1 MARYPRYKS
10 KASLGGLI
18 NIDFANQREIMRQQE
33 VIKQNADKLTNYS
46 MNIYKQ
52 TRVSEGIKKGIEDS
66 EGTLQDLS
74 GKTPYTAYDKAR
86 YQSASKIS
94 QARIESE
101 ASLEMSKLI
110 AQADQNNMAP
120 EDFNLEMQSIVD
132 GYSSSLQNFMPED
145 MANTQLKLED
155 LKNTYYLKYNN
166 DFISEAQD
174 RLKRDG
180 LLHFDQ
186 ISQNFEIKNGSL
198 LDDELFDQ
206 NLDTHLTDFKL
217 LLESLD
223 ISGSDAQSK
232 IIKERDKQREARVT
246 NLFNNS
252 TNKAQFKENFD
263 KSAGSGLSAGMD
275 TKTRIR
281 ISKYMRNE
289 INRKDSGNTVLIKSI
304 KNDMKILPDALKR
317 GNPITENLIS
327 LEEKINFL
335 PDDDENKIPL
345 KQELEVYR
353 SIAPTI
359 EEFRKIPALDQNF
372 VRQEIKDM
380 VDADNRVTQ
389 QENTLLDLLEKT
401 QAKVAKENPGLAK
414 DINDLKDVVFA
425 GNKPNKAVLDRIREV
440 VNKSD
445 NADIQ
450 QAFEFLEKAYQ
461 VFDDLAKKPG
471 SDAKKEIMA
480 LAKELNISTG
490 HTKATQTLIQ
500 NLDSVFKTKTD
511 EMGTDPAG
519 YQESTDPQFPV
530 LDVNNLISNQPTD
543 NLQNRFDYIDNV
555 SEYEKVP
562 PKYLTETEVSQIKTS
577 LDTADGYV
585 EKIRIIG
592 NLYEKFGDRSDQM
605 FEQLYDDK
613 SPDGLEYATLGYIA
627 SRGSPLIMDVVKGLD
642 LEQKTDVDQSAIY
655 PGGSKK
661 AVDDVV
667 FEKLSRTG
675 LSENMIQVYTKI
687 VRGAL
692 ITDTYKN
699 GASDIVDRDKVEQIL
714 EKTLGPTTNYNPE
727 GTDRGTEKLLLPFGT
742 NPDEAEELLENIS
755 FEEFLVATKQK
766 KPGYIVDDELVYFD
780 DFEEDLQDKFY
791 LKPIDSNGNYIIS
804 QYNPYDP
811 DEQPGYIYTD
821 SDKENEKYT
830 LLQFNLLEAIE
841 AYRSR

>member
-74 GKTPYTAYDKAR
+74 GKTPITAFDKAR

-155 LKNTYYLKYNN
+155 LKNTYYIKYNN

-232 IIKERDKQREARVT
+232 IKKERDKQREARVT

-289 INRKDSGNTVLIKSI
+289 INRKDSGNTALIKSI

-317 GNPITENLIS
+317 GNPITENIVD
-327 LEEKINFL
+327 LEEKISFL
-335 PDDDENKIPL
+335 PDDDENKILL
-345 KQELEVYR
+345 KQELQVYE
-353 SIAPTI
+353 SIAPTV
-359 EEFRKIPALDQNF
+359 EEFRKLPALEQNLI
-372 VRQEIKDM
+372 RQEIKEL
-380 VDADNRVTQ
+380 VNADNKVTQ

-401 QAKVAKENPGLAK
+401 QSKVAKENPGLAK
-414 DINDLKDVVFA
+414 EINDLKDVVFA
-425 GNKPNKAVLDRIREV
+425 GNKPNKVRLDRIREV
-440 VNKSD
+440 IDKSD
-445 NADIQ
+445 SADMK

-461 VFDDLAKKPG
+461 VFDDLANKPG

-500 NLDSVFKTKTD
+500 NLESVFKTKTD
-511 EMGTDPAG
+511 EMETDPAG
-519 YQESTDPQFPV
+519 YQESTDPQFPA

-585 EKIRIIG
+585 EKIRIIR
-592 NLYEKFGDRSDQM
+592 NLYEKFGDRSDEM

-642 LEQKTDVDQSAIY
+642 LEQKKGVDESVKLETGVRNDLELHIN
-655 PGGSKK
+655 
-661 AVDDVV
+661 
-667 FEKLSRTG
+667 ETLSRTG
-675 LSENMIQVYTKI
+675 LPENMILLYKKF
-687 VRGAL
+687 VRGAY
-692 ITDTYKN
+692 ITDNFKN
-699 GASDIVDRDKVEQIL
+699 GFDDTLDKEKVDVMLEKLLGPMLNWDPDGMDRD
-714 EKTLGPTTNYNPE
+714 
-727 GTDRGTEKLLLPFGT
+727 TEKVLLPFGT
-742 NPDEAEELLENIS
+742 NPDEVDELLENMNLQ
-755 FEEFLVATKQK
+755 EFLVGSKQND
-766 KPGYIVDDELVYFD
+766 PGYVVDDKFIKFD
-780 DFEEDLQDKFY
+780 DFEEDLKAKFY
-791 LKPIDSNGNYIIS
+791 LQPIDSDGNYRIS
-804 QYNPYDP
+804 QYSPYEDNP
-811 DEQPGYIYTD
+811 GFIYTD
-821 SDKENEKYT
+821 TPTGGYE
-830 LLQFNLLEAIE
+830 LLIFNLKDALE

>member
-1 MARYPRYKS
+1 
-10 KASLGGLI
+10 
-18 NIDFANQREIMRQQE
+18 
-33 VIKQNADKLTNYS
+33 
-46 MNIYKQ
+46 
-52 TRVSEGIKKGIEDS
+52 
-66 EGTLQDLS
+66 
-74 GKTPYTAYDKAR
+74 
-86 YQSASKIS
+86 
-94 QARIESE
+94 
-101 ASLEMSKLI
+101 MSKLI

-155 LKNTYYLKYNN
+155 LKNTYYIKYNN
-166 DFISEAQD
+166 DFISESQD

-232 IIKERDKQREARVT
+232 IKKERDKQREARVT

-289 INRKDSGNTVLIKSI
+289 INRKDSGNTALIKSI

-317 GNPITENLIS
+317 GNPITENIVD
-327 LEEKINFL
+327 LEEKISFL
-335 PDDDENKIPL
+335 PDDDENKILL
-345 KQELEVYR
+345 KQELQVYE
-353 SIAPTI
+353 SIAPTV
-359 EEFRKIPALDQNF
+359 EEFRKLPALEQNLI
-372 VRQEIKDM
+372 RQEIKEL
-380 VDADNRVTQ
+380 VNADNKVTQ

-401 QAKVAKENPGLAK
+401 QSKVAKENPGLAK
-414 DINDLKDVVFA
+414 EINDLKDVVFA
-425 GNKPNKAVLDRIREV
+425 GNKPNKARLDKIREV
-440 VNKSD
+440 INKSD
-445 NADIQ
+445 SADMK

-461 VFDDLAKKPG
+461 VFDDLANKPG

-500 NLDSVFKTKTD
+500 NLESVFKTKTD

-519 YQESTDPQFPV
+519 YQESTDPKFPA

-585 EKIRIIG
+585 EKIRIIR
-592 NLYEKFGDRSDQM
+592 NLYEKFGDRSDEM

-642 LEQKTDVDQSAIY
+642 LEQK
-655 PGGSKK
+655 K
-661 AVDDVV
+661 
-667 FEKLSRTG
+667 
-675 LSENMIQVYTKI
+675 M
-687 VRGAL
+687 
-692 ITDTYKN
+692 
-699 GASDIVDRDKVEQIL
+699 
-714 EKTLGPTTNYNPE
+714 
-727 GTDRGTEKLLLPFGT
+727 
-742 NPDEAEELLENIS
+742 
-755 FEEFLVATKQK
+755 
-766 KPGYIVDDELVYFD
+766 
-780 DFEEDLQDKFY
+780 
-791 LKPIDSNGNYIIS
+791 
-804 QYNPYDP
+804 
-811 DEQPGYIYTD
+811 
-821 SDKENEKYT
+821 
-830 LLQFNLLEAIE
+830 
-841 AYRSR
+841 

>member
-110 AQADQNNMAP
+110 AQADQDNMAP

-132 GYSSSLQNFMPED
+132 GYSSSLQQFLPED

-289 INRKDSGNTVLIKSI
+289 IKRKDSGNTVLIKSI

-414 DINDLKDVVFA
+414 EINDLKDVVFA
-425 GNKPNKAVLDRIREV
+425 GNKPNKDRLDKIREV
-440 VNKSD
+440 INKSD
-445 NADIQ
+445 SADIK

-519 YQESTDPQFPV
+519 YQESTDPQFPA

-592 NLYEKFGDRSDQM
+592 NLYEKFGDRSDEM

-627 SRGSPLIMDVVKGLD
+627 SRGTPLIMDVVKGLD
-642 LEQKTDVDQSAIY
+642 LEQKKGVDESVKLETGVRNDLELHVNEA
-655 PGGSKK
+655 
-661 AVDDVV
+661 
-667 FEKLSRTG
+667 LSRTG
-675 LSENMIQVYTKI
+675 LPENMILLYKKF
-687 VRGAL
+687 VRGAY
-692 ITDTYKN
+692 ITDNFKN
-699 GASDIVDRDKVEQIL
+699 GFDDALDQEKVDVMLEKLVGPMLNWDPDGMDRD
-714 EKTLGPTTNYNPE
+714 
-727 GTDRGTEKLLLPFGT
+727 TEKVLLPFGT
-742 NPDEAEELLENIS
+742 DPDEVDELLENMNLQ
-755 FEEFLVATKQK
+755 EFLVGSKQND
-766 KPGYIVDDELVYFD
+766 PGYVVDDKFIKFD
-780 DFEEDLQDKFY
+780 DFEEDLKAKFY
-791 LKPIDSNGNYIIS
+791 LQPIDSDGNYRIS
-804 QYNPYDP
+804 QYSPYEDNP
-811 DEQPGYIYTD
+811 GFIYTD
-821 SDKENEKYT
+821 TPTGGYEP
-830 LLQFNLLEAIE
+830 LVFNLLDALE

>member
-74 GKTPYTAYDKAR
+74 GKTPITAFDKAR

-155 LKNTYYLKYNN
+155 LKNTYYIKYNN

-232 IIKERDKQREARVT
+232 IKKERDKQREARVT

-289 INRKDSGNTVLIKSI
+289 INRKDSGNTALIKSI

-317 GNPITENLIS
+317 GNPITENIVD
-327 LEEKINFL
+327 LEEKISFL
-335 PDDDENKIPL
+335 PDDDENKILL
-345 KQELEVYR
+345 KQELQVYE
-353 SIAPTI
+353 SIAPTV
-359 EEFRKIPALDQNF
+359 EEFRKLPALEQNLI
-372 VRQEIKDM
+372 RQEIKEL
-380 VDADNRVTQ
+380 VNADNKVTQ

-401 QAKVAKENPGLAK
+401 QSKVAKENPGLAK
-414 DINDLKDVVFA
+414 EINDLKDVVFA
-425 GNKPNKAVLDRIREV
+425 GNKPNKARLDKIREV
-440 VNKSD
+440 INKSD
-445 NADIQ
+445 SADMK

-461 VFDDLAKKPG
+461 VFDDLANKPG

-500 NLDSVFKTKTD
+500 NLESVFKTKTD

-519 YQESTDPQFPV
+519 YQESTDPKFPA

-585 EKIRIIG
+585 EKIRIIR
-592 NLYEKFGDRSDQM
+592 NLYEKFGDRSDEM

-642 LEQKTDVDQSAIY
+642 LEQK
-655 PGGSKK
+655 
-661 AVDDVV
+661 
-667 FEKLSRTG
+667 RC
-675 LSENMIQVYTKI
+675 
-687 VRGAL
+687 R
-692 ITDTYKN
+692 
-699 GASDIVDRDKVEQIL
+699 
-714 EKTLGPTTNYNPE
+714 
-727 GTDRGTEKLLLPFGT
+727 
-742 NPDEAEELLENIS
+742 
-755 FEEFLVATKQK
+755 
-766 KPGYIVDDELVYFD
+766 
-780 DFEEDLQDKFY
+780 
-791 LKPIDSNGNYIIS
+791 
-804 QYNPYDP
+804 
-811 DEQPGYIYTD
+811 
-821 SDKENEKYT
+821 
-830 LLQFNLLEAIE
+830 
-841 AYRSR
+841 

>member
-74 GKTPYTAYDKAR
+74 GKTPITAFDKAR

-155 LKNTYYLKYNN
+155 LKNTYYIKYNN

-232 IIKERDKQREARVT
+232 IKKERDKQREARVT

-289 INRKDSGNTVLIKSI
+289 INRKDSGNTALIKSI

-317 GNPITENLIS
+317 GNPITENIVD
-327 LEEKINFL
+327 LEEKISFL
-335 PDDDENKIPL
+335 PDDDENKILL
-345 KQELEVYR
+345 KQELQVYE
-353 SIAPTI
+353 SIAPTV
-359 EEFRKIPALDQNF
+359 EEFRKLPALEQNLI
-372 VRQEIKDM
+372 RQEIKEL
-380 VDADNRVTQ
+380 VNADNKVTQ

-401 QAKVAKENPGLAK
+401 QSKVAKENPGLAK
-414 DINDLKDVVFA
+414 EINDLKDVVFA
-425 GNKPNKAVLDRIREV
+425 GNKPNKARLDKIREV
-440 VNKSD
+440 INKSD
-445 NADIQ
+445 SADMK

-461 VFDDLAKKPG
+461 VFDDLANKPG

-490 HTKATQTLIQ
+490 HTEATQTLIQ
-500 NLDSVFKTKTD
+500 NLESVFKTKTD

-519 YQESTDPQFPV
+519 YQESTDPKFPA

-585 EKIRIIG
+585 EKIRIIR
-592 NLYEKFGDRSDQM
+592 NLYEKFGDRSDEM

-642 LEQKTDVDQSAIY
+642 LEQKKDVDEASQLSSGVKNELNTYINEA
-655 PGGSKK
+655 
-661 AVDDVV
+661 
-667 FEKLSRTG
+667 LSRSG
-675 LSENMIQVYTKI
+675 LPANMINVYKKF
-687 VRGAL
+687 VRGAY
-692 ITDTYKN
+692 ITDNFKN
-699 GASDIVDRDKVEQIL
+699 GFDDTLDQEKVDVML
-714 EKTLGPTTNYNPE
+714 EKLLGPMLNWDPD
-727 GTDRGTEKLLLPFGT
+727 GTDRDTEKVLLPFGT
-742 NPDEAEELLENIS
+742 NPDEVDELLENMNLQ
-755 FEEFLVATKQK
+755 EFLVGSKQND
-766 KPGYIVDDELVYFD
+766 PGYVVDNKFIKFD
-780 DFEEDLQDKFY
+780 DFEEDLKAKFY
-791 LKPIDSNGNYIIS
+791 LQPIDSEGNYRIS
-804 QYNPYDP
+804 QYSPYEDNP
-811 DEQPGYIYTD
+811 GFIYTD
-821 SDKENEKYT
+821 TPTGGYEP
-830 LLQFNLLEAIE
+830 LVFNLIDALE

>member
-1 MARYPRYKS
+1 
-10 KASLGGLI
+10 
-18 NIDFANQREIMRQQE
+18 
-33 VIKQNADKLTNYS
+33 
-46 MNIYKQ
+46 
-52 TRVSEGIKKGIEDS
+52 
-66 EGTLQDLS
+66 
-74 GKTPYTAYDKAR
+74 
-86 YQSASKIS
+86 
-94 QARIESE
+94 
-101 ASLEMSKLI
+101 MSKLI
-110 AQADQNNMAP
+110 AQADQNNRAP

-155 LKNTYYLKYNN
+155 LKNTYYIKYNN

-232 IIKERDKQREARVT
+232 IKKERDKQREARVT

-289 INRKDSGNTVLIKSI
+289 INRKDSGNTALIKSI

-317 GNPITENLIS
+317 GNPITENIVD
-327 LEEKINFL
+327 LEEKISFL
-335 PDDDENKIPL
+335 PDDDENKILL
-345 KQELEVYR
+345 KQELQVYE
-353 SIAPTI
+353 SIAPTV
-359 EEFRKIPALDQNF
+359 EEFRKLPALEQNLI
-372 VRQEIKDM
+372 RQEIKEL
-380 VDADNRVTQ
+380 VNADNKVTQ

-401 QAKVAKENPGLAK
+401 QSKVAKENPGLAK
-414 DINDLKDVVFA
+414 EINDLKDVVFA
-425 GNKPNKAVLDRIREV
+425 GNKPNKARLDKIREV
-440 VNKSD
+440 INKSD
-445 NADIQ
+445 SADMK

-461 VFDDLAKKPG
+461 VFDDLANKPG

-500 NLDSVFKTKTD
+500 NLESVFKTKTD

-519 YQESTDPQFPV
+519 YQESTDPKFPA

-585 EKIRIIG
+585 EKIRIIR
-592 NLYEKFGDRSDQM
+592 NLYEKFGDRSDEM

-642 LEQKTDVDQSAIY
+642 LEQKKDVDEASQLSSGVKNELNTYINEA
-655 PGGSKK
+655 
-661 AVDDVV
+661 
-667 FEKLSRTG
+667 LSRSG
-675 LSENMIQVYTKI
+675 LPANMINVYKKF
-687 VRGAL
+687 VRGAY
-692 ITDTYKN
+692 ITDNFKN
-699 GASDIVDRDKVEQIL
+699 GFDDTLDQEKVDVML
-714 EKTLGPTTNYNPE
+714 EKLLGPMLNWDPD
-727 GTDRGTEKLLLPFGT
+727 GTDRDTEKVLLPFGT
-742 NPDEAEELLENIS
+742 NPDEVDELLENMNLQ
-755 FEEFLVATKQK
+755 EFLVGSKQND
-766 KPGYIVDDELVYFD
+766 PGYVVDNKFIKFD
-780 DFEEDLQDKFY
+780 DFEEDLKAKFY
-791 LKPIDSNGNYIIS
+791 LQPIDSEGNYRIS
-804 QYNPYDP
+804 QYSPYEDNP
-811 DEQPGYIYTD
+811 GFIYTD
-821 SDKENEKYT
+821 TPTGGYEP
-830 LLQFNLLEAIE
+830 LVFNLIDALE

>member
-18 NIDFANQREIMRQQE
+18 NIDFVNQREIMRQQE

-74 GKTPYTAYDKAR
+74 GKTPITAFDKAR

-155 LKNTYYLKYNN
+155 LKNTYYIKYNN

-232 IIKERDKQREARVT
+232 IKKERDKQREARVT

-289 INRKDSGNTVLIKSI
+289 INRKDSGNTALIKSI

-317 GNPITENLIS
+317 GNPITENIVD
-327 LEEKINFL
+327 LEEKISFL
-335 PDDDENKIPL
+335 PDDDENKILL
-345 KQELEVYR
+345 KQELQVYE
-353 SIAPTI
+353 SIAPTV
-359 EEFRKIPALDQNF
+359 EEFRKLPALEQNLI
-372 VRQEIKDM
+372 RQEIKEL
-380 VDADNRVTQ
+380 VNADNKVTQ

-401 QAKVAKENPGLAK
+401 QSKVAKENPGLAK
-414 DINDLKDVVFA
+414 EINDLKDVVFA
-425 GNKPNKAVLDRIREV
+425 GNKPNKARLDKIREV
-440 VNKSD
+440 INKSD
-445 NADIQ
+445 SADMK

-461 VFDDLAKKPG
+461 VFDDLANKPG

-500 NLDSVFKTKTD
+500 NLESVFKTKTD

-519 YQESTDPQFPV
+519 YQESTDPKFPA

-585 EKIRIIG
+585 EKIRIIR
-592 NLYEKFGDRSDQM
+592 NLYEKFGDRSDEM

-642 LEQKTDVDQSAIY
+642 LEQKKDVDEASQLSSGVKNELNTYINEA
-655 PGGSKK
+655 
-661 AVDDVV
+661 
-667 FEKLSRTG
+667 LSRSG
-675 LSENMIQVYTKI
+675 LPANMINVYKKF
-687 VRGAL
+687 VRGAY
-692 ITDTYKN
+692 ITDNFKN
-699 GASDIVDRDKVEQIL
+699 GFDDTLDQEKVDVML
-714 EKTLGPTTNYNPE
+714 EKLLGPMLNWDPD
-727 GTDRGTEKLLLPFGT
+727 GTDRDTEKVLLPFGT
-742 NPDEAEELLENIS
+742 NPDEVDELLENMNLQ
-755 FEEFLVATKQK
+755 EFLVGSKQND
-766 KPGYIVDDELVYFD
+766 PGYVVDNKFIKFD
-780 DFEEDLQDKFY
+780 DFEEDLKAKFY
-791 LKPIDSNGNYIIS
+791 LQPIDSEGNYRIS
-804 QYNPYDP
+804 QYSPYEDNP
-811 DEQPGYIYTD
+811 GFIYTD
-821 SDKENEKYT
+821 TPTGGYEP
-830 LLQFNLLEAIE
+830 LVFNLIDALE

>member
-74 GKTPYTAYDKAR
+74 GKTPITAFDKAR

-155 LKNTYYLKYNN
+155 LKNTYYIKYNN

-232 IIKERDKQREARVT
+232 IKKERDKQREARVT

-289 INRKDSGNTVLIKSI
+289 INRKDSGNTALIKSI

-317 GNPITENLIS
+317 GNPITENIVD
-327 LEEKINFL
+327 LEEKISFL
-335 PDDDENKIPL
+335 PDDDENKILL
-345 KQELEVYR
+345 KQELQVYE
-353 SIAPTI
+353 SIAPTV
-359 EEFRKIPALDQNF
+359 EEFRKLPALEQNLI
-372 VRQEIKDM
+372 RQEIKEL
-380 VDADNRVTQ
+380 VNADNKVTQ

-401 QAKVAKENPGLAK
+401 QSKVAKENPGLAK
-414 DINDLKDVVFA
+414 EINDLKDVVFA
-425 GNKPNKAVLDRIREV
+425 GNKPNKARLDKIREV
-440 VNKSD
+440 INKSD
-445 NADIQ
+445 SADMK

-461 VFDDLAKKPG
+461 VFDDLANKPG

-500 NLDSVFKTKTD
+500 NLESVFKTKTD

-519 YQESTDPQFPV
+519 YQESTDPKFPA

-585 EKIRIIG
+585 EKIRIIR
-592 NLYEKFGDRSDQM
+592 NLYEKFGDRSDEM

-642 LEQKTDVDQSAIY
+642 LEQKKDVDEASQLSSGVKNELNTYINEA
-655 PGGSKK
+655 
-661 AVDDVV
+661 
-667 FEKLSRTG
+667 LSRSG
-675 LSENMIQVYTKI
+675 LPANMINVYKKF
-687 VRGAL
+687 VRGAY
-692 ITDTYKN
+692 ITDNFKN
-699 GASDIVDRDKVEQIL
+699 GFDDTLDQEKVDVML
-714 EKTLGPTTNYNPE
+714 EKLLGPMLNWDPD
-727 GTDRGTEKLLLPFGT
+727 GTDRDTEKVLLPFGT
-742 NPDEAEELLENIS
+742 NPDEVDELLENMNLQ
-755 FEEFLVATKQK
+755 EFLVGSKQND
-766 KPGYIVDDELVYFD
+766 PGYVVDNKFIKFD
-780 DFEEDLQDKFY
+780 DFEEDLKAKFY
-791 LKPIDSNGNYIIS
+791 LQPIDSEGNYRIS
-804 QYNPYDP
+804 QYSPYEDNP
-811 DEQPGYIYTD
+811 GFIYTD
-821 SDKENEKYT
+821 TPTGGYEP
-830 LLQFNLLEAIE
+830 LVFNLIDALE

>member
-74 GKTPYTAYDKAR
+74 GRTPITAFDKAR

-155 LKNTYYLKYNN
+155 LKNTYYIKYNN

-206 NLDTHLTDFKL
+206 NLDTHLTDYKL
-217 LLESLD
+217 LLDSLQ
-223 ISGSDAQSK
+223 IYGSDATSK
-232 IIKERDKQREARVT
+232 ILKERNKQREARVT
-246 NLFNNS
+246 NLFNDS
-252 TNKAQFKENFD
+252 TNKAEFKKQFDGSK
-263 KSAGSGLSAGMD
+263 GSGLSAGMD
-275 TKTRIR
+275 TQTRLR

-289 INRKDSGNTVLIKSI
+289 INRKDSGNTALIKSI

-317 GNPITENLIS
+317 GNPIIENLVD
-327 LEEKINFL
+327 LEEKISFL

-353 SIAPTI
+353 SIAPLV
-359 EEFRKIPALDQNF
+359 EEFRKLPVLEQNF
-372 VRQEIKDM
+372 LRQETKEM
-380 VDADNRVTQ
+380 VNADNRVTQ
-389 QENTLLDLLEKT
+389 LENTLQDLLEKT

-414 DINDLKDVVFA
+414 EINDLKDVVFA
-425 GNKPNKAVLDRIREV
+425 GNKPNKARLDKIREV
-440 VNKSD
+440 INKSD
-445 NADIQ
+445 SADMK

-461 VFDDLAKKPG
+461 VFDDIAKKPG

-500 NLDSVFKTKTD
+500 NLDSVFKTKID

-519 YQESTDPQFPV
+519 YQESTDPQFPA

-592 NLYEKFGDRSDQM
+592 NLYEKFGDRSDEM

-642 LEQKTDVDQSAIY
+642 LEQKKDVDEASQLSSGVKNELNTYIN
-655 PGGSKK
+655 
-661 AVDDVV
+661 
-667 FEKLSRTG
+667 ETLSRSG
-675 LSENMIQVYTKI
+675 LPANMINVYKKF
-687 VRGAL
+687 VRGAY
-692 ITDTYKN
+692 ITDNFNN
-699 GASDIVDRDKVEQIL
+699 GFDDTLDQEKVDVMLEKLLGPMLNWDPDGMDRD
-714 EKTLGPTTNYNPE
+714 
-727 GTDRGTEKLLLPFGT
+727 TEKVLLPFGT
-742 NPDEAEELLENIS
+742 NPDEVDELLENMNLQ
-755 FEEFLVATKQK
+755 EFLVGSKQND
-766 KPGYIVDDELVYFD
+766 PGYVVDNKFIKFD
-780 DFEEDLQDKFY
+780 DFEEDLKAKFY
-791 LKPIDSNGNYIIS
+791 LQPIDSEGNYRIS
-804 QYNPYDP
+804 QYSPYEDNP
-811 DEQPGYIYTD
+811 GFIYTD
-821 SDKENEKYT
+821 TPTGGYEP
-830 LLQFNLLEAIE
+830 LVFNLLDALE